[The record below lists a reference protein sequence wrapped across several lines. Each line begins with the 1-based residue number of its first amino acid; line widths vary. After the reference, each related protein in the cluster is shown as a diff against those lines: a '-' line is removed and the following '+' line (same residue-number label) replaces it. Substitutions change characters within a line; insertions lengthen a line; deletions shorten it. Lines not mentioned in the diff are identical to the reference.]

1 MKALEKEM
9 LRISENLEKGFIA
22 RNFTLKVVMCFVV
35 YPIAALISAF
45 TEGTHLYTNFND
57 TFANATVAWGLTVL
71 IVLFIEVGQYFA
83 INKVVDDLREGVY
96 AESINHVTAFVIA
109 ALVGGVLMWI
119 SVTLSI
125 QGAPITN
132 EHFKKQ
138 KTPLELISID
148 EINARYDA
156 QIAEENKTLGMAN
169 KMTWRGKI
177 VEDGRVLA
185 KKVSDQKARIETN
198 RQAEVA
204 AAMTENKKREDEYNG
219 KLQHSGAWFT
229 RFAGLGEII
238 KLICLIFL
246 GNYEAGAKKE
256 VFAGSGSPTPSG
268 AGAQYNPGR
277 PVVGGFA
284 KRNPGSSTQYGAS
297 DGLQPVATQE
307 PPPAQ
312 HYDKETVRRALQDAK
327 SNLSAWQNKN
337 KQGRGNKETNDKH
350 IAYWEGQVSYY
361 ESILNQ
367 LTQQA

>member
-9 LRISENLEKGFIA
+9 RRVSESLDKGFIA

-57 TFANATVAWGLTVL
+57 TFANATVAWFLTGL

-96 AESINHVTAFVIA
+96 AESINHITAFVIA
-109 ALVGGVLMWI
+109 LLVGGVLMWI

-138 KTPLELISID
+138 KTPLELVNIN
-148 EINARYDA
+148 EINSRYDS

-185 KKVSDQKARIETN
+185 KKISDQKARIETN

-204 AAMTENKKREDEYNG
+204 AAMAENKKREDEYNS

-238 KLICLIFL
+238 KLIYLIFL

-256 VFAGSGSPTPSG
+256 VFAEASPTGGASSPSG
-268 AGAQYNPGR
+268 FGSYYNSGR
-277 PVVGGFA
+277 AVVGGFV
-284 KRNPGSSTQYGAS
+284 RRDSYPRGDHLT
-297 DGLQPVATQE
+297 GLQPDATRFPE
-307 PPPAQ
+307 TITPADRKRLQ
-312 HYDKETVRRALQDAK
+312 MALKNARANLAAWK
-327 SNLSAWQNKN
+327 SKKAS
-337 KQGRGNKETNDKH
+337 GRGSDAANDAN
-350 IAYWEGQVSYY
+350 IAKWEA
-361 ESILNQ
+361 EIASIEAQ
-367 LTQQA
+367 LQTA